1 MIIKVGDN
9 SGNTDFHRR
18 LFLKKSYDASDGSPL
33 NLCFLQN
40 IITELEDQLQEIT
53 RDEII
58 DVYRSLINDG
68 LVKPMTIGA
77 GGAGFEMTESG
88 IRLVERFKD

>member
-1 MIIKVGDN
+1 MEKKMIIKVGDN

-18 LFLKKSYDASDGSPL
+18 LFLKKSYDASGGSPL

-40 IITELEDQLQEIT
+40 IITELEGQLQEIT

-58 DVYRSLINDG
+58 GPLSSFRSQRG
-68 LVKPMTIGA
+68 QQSR
-77 GGAGFEMTESG
+77 GGTS
-88 IRLVERFKD
+88 